1 MMNYVIIKCIEI
13 AVSLNSERMNFMTP
27 IEKLNRCYESFKSK
41 IDFVPEIAIIL
52 GSGLGALADEI
63 DIKAVLSYDEIEG
76 FPKSTVPGHKGR
88 FVFGYMDG
96 VPVVIMQG
104 RVHYYEGYSMQ
115 DVVLPT
121 RLMKMMGAKV
131 LFVTNASG
139 GVNASFSAGD
149 FMLITDQIANFVPSP
164 LIGANIEEL
173 GTRFPDMSEI
183 YDKDLRD
190 IVVETAK
197 SLDIKL
203 QQGVYIQLTGP
214 NFESPAEVRMCRTL
228 GADAVGM
235 STACETIAAN
245 HAGMKIVGISC
256 VANLGCGLTENPL
269 THKEVMEAADKAAP
283 LFKKLIRA
291 SVVNIHKSL

>member
-1 MMNYVIIKCIEI
+1 
-13 AVSLNSERMNFMTP
+13 MTAK
-27 IEKLNRCYESFKSK
+27 EKLQKCYESFKAK

-63 DIKAVLSYDEIEG
+63 DVKAVLDYGEIDG
-76 FPKSTVPGHKGR
+76 FPQSTVPGHKGR

-121 RLMKMMGAKV
+121 RLMKLMGAKV

-139 GVNASFSAGD
+139 GVNPSFSAGD

-164 LIGANIEEL
+164 LIGSNFEEL

-183 YDKDLRD
+183 YDKDLRE
-190 IVVETAK
+190 IVINTAK
-197 SLDIKL
+197 ELDIKL

-245 HAGMKIVGISC
+245 HAGMKICGISC